1 VDAYGFVTV
10 FVLQMACLGAML
22 LLARALSTED
32 QRRQLTDM
40 LIFFALVAATV
51 ALLQRY
57 GHLGPLGRDRWGHS
71 ITASD
76 DLRPRTFREVF
87 VHRAC

>member
-1 VDAYGFVTV
+1 
-10 FVLQMACLGAML
+10 
-22 LLARALSTED
+22 
-32 QRRQLTDM
+32 LTDM